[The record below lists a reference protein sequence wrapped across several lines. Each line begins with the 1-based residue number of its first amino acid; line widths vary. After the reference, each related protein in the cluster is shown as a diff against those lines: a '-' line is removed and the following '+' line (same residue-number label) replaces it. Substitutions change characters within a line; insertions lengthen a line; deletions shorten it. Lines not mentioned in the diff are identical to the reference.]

1 MTAQEMI
8 QAKYSGELSTMMDYV
23 NIMSQVFGILI
34 AGIIIWR
41 IFARH
46 QNKKQNERF
55 KSDYFESS
63 YSKHWRK

>member
-8 QAKYSGELSTMMDYV
+8 QVKYSGELSSMMDYV
-23 NIMSQVFGILI
+23 NIMAQVFGILI
-34 AGIIIWR
+34 AGVVIW
-41 IFARH
+41 IVFARY

>member
-8 QAKYSGELSTMMDYV
+8 QVKYSGELSDMMDNV
-23 NIMSQVFGILI
+23 NVMVQVFAILI
-34 AGIIIWR
+34 AGIIVWR
-41 IFARH
+41 IFAAY
-46 QNKKQNERF
+46 QSKKQNERF

>member
-23 NIMSQVFGILI
+23 NIMAQVFGILI

-41 IFARH
+41 VFAHH

>member
-1 MTAQEMI
+1 MTEQEMI
-8 QAKYSGELSTMMDYV
+8 QLKYSGELSTMTDYINV
-23 NIMSQVFGILI
+23 SVQAIGILI

-41 IFARH
+41 LIIRY
-46 QNKKQNERF
+46 QNKKLNTSF

>member
-8 QAKYSGELSTMMDYV
+8 QTKYSGELSSMMDYI
-23 NIMSQVFGILI
+23 NIMVQVFGILI
-34 AGIIIWR
+34 VGIIIWR
-41 IFARH
+41 AFARH

>member
-41 IFARH
+41 VFARH

>member
-8 QAKYSGELSTMMDYV
+8 QAKYSGELSSIMDNV
-23 NIMSQVFGILI
+23 NIMVQVFGILI
-34 AGIIIWR
+34 AGIIVWR
-41 IFARH
+41 IFSVY

>member
-8 QAKYSGELSTMMDYV
+8 QVKYSGELSSMMDYV
-23 NIMSQVFGILI
+23 NIMAQVFGILI
-34 AGIIIWR
+34 AGIVIWR
-41 IFARH
+41 VFARY

>member
-8 QAKYSGELSTMMDYV
+8 QSKYSGELSSMMDIV
-23 NIMSQVFGILI
+23 NVMVQVFGILI
-34 AGIIIWR
+34 AGIIVWR
-41 IFARH
+41 IFVGY
-46 QNKKQNERF
+46 QSKKQNERF

>member
-1 MTAQEMI
+1 MA
-8 QAKYSGELSTMMDYV
+8 
-23 NIMSQVFGILI
+23 QVFGILI

-41 IFARH
+41 VFVRH

>member
-1 MTAQEMI
+1 MTEQEMI
-8 QAKYSGELSTMMDYV
+8 KAKYSGELSSMMDYV
-23 NIMSQVFGILI
+23 NIMAQVFGILI

-41 IFARH
+41 VFSRH
-46 QNKKQNERF
+46 QNKKQTERF

>member
-8 QAKYSGELSTMMDYV
+8 QAKYSGELSSMMDYV
-23 NIMSQVFGILI
+23 NIMAQVFGILI
-34 AGIIIWR
+34 AGIIMWR
-41 IFARH
+41 VFARY

>member
-1 MTAQEMI
+1 MI
-8 QAKYSGELSTMMDYV
+8 QAKYSGELSSMMGYV
-23 NIMSQVFGILI
+23 HIMAQVFGILI

-41 IFARH
+41 LIARH
-46 QNKKQNERF
+46 QNKKQNGRY

>member
-8 QAKYSGELSTMMDYV
+8 QVKYSGELSSMMDYV
-23 NIMSQVFGILI
+23 NIMAQVFGILI
-34 AGIIIWR
+34 AGIVIW
-41 IFARH
+41 IVIARY

>member
-8 QAKYSGELSTMMDYV
+8 QAKYSGELSSMMDYI
-23 NIMSQVFGILI
+23 NIMAQVFGILI
-34 AGIIIWR
+34 VGIIIWR
-41 IFARH
+41 AFARH

>member
-1 MTAQEMI
+1 MTEQEMI
-8 QAKYSGELSTMMDYV
+8 KAKYSGELSSMMDYV
-23 NIMSQVFGILI
+23 NIMAQVFGILI

-41 IFARH
+41 VFSRH

>member
-8 QAKYSGELSTMMDYV
+8 QAKYSGELSKMMDYV
-23 NIMSQVFGILI
+23 HIMAQVFGILI

-41 IFARH
+41 LIARY
-46 QNKKQNERF
+46 QSQKQSERF